1 MTDEQLDERK
11 QAVLKAVVEEY
22 IATAEP
28 VGSQRV
34 AKTRRLGVSS
44 ATVRNDMAALERE
57 GFLAQPHTS
66 AGRVPTD
73 KGYRFFV
80 DHLARV
86 EALGAPYAATVSDF
100 FTSAQSALDDM
111 LHETSQMLARITEHA
126 ALVVGPEVADATLMS
141 VQLVPLQPDTV
152 LVVAVLSNGGVE
164 KSVIRLDDHL
174 AEDAVERAGATLAG
188 AAIGAT
194 LAGVQD
200 PGPTGDADVDD
211 LTTQAVE
218 ELRSV
223 AGRPTHEPVFVG
235 GTSNI
240 AAEARDFSAAETV
253 SRLLELL
260 EQQVLVVALT
270 RSLIDSGMTVRIG
283 SENDRR
289 ELKECSIVLAPVT
302 VGEDVAGTVGV
313 LGPTRMDYSRAIAAV
328 STVSD
333 RLSRHLTA

>member
-11 QAVLKAVVEEY
+11 QAVLRAVVEEY

-44 ATVRNDMAALERE
+44 ATVRNDMATLERE

-80 DHLARV
+80 DHLARI

-111 LHETSQMLARITEHA
+111 LHETSQLLARITEHA

-141 VQLVPLQPDTV
+141 VQLVPLQADTV

-164 KSVIRLDDHL
+164 KTAIRLDDGM
-174 AEDAVERAGATLAG
+174 AADAVERAGAALADV
-188 AAIGAT
+188 AIGAT
-194 LAGVQD
+194 LAEVPD
-200 PGPTGDADVDD
+200 PGSTGDARVDH
-211 LTTQAVE
+211 LATQAVD

-223 AGRPTHEPVFVG
+223 GGRPTHEPVFVG

-253 SRLLELL
+253 SRLLGLL

-270 RSLIDSGMTVRIG
+270 RSLLDTGMTVRIG

-313 LGPTRMDYSRAIAAV
+313 LGPTRMDYPRAIAAV
-328 STVSD
+328 STVSE

>member
-1 MTDEQLDERK
+1 M
-11 QAVLKAVVEEY
+11 
-22 IATAEP
+22 
-28 VGSQRV
+28 
-34 AKTRRLGVSS
+34 SS

-100 FTSAQSALDDM
+100 FTRAQSALDDM
-111 LHETSQMLARITEHA
+111 LHETSQLLARITEHA
-126 ALVVGPEVADATLMS
+126 ALVVGPEVADATVMS
-141 VQLVPLQPDTV
+141 VQLVPLQADTV
-152 LVVAVLSNGGVE
+152 LAVAVLSNGAVE
-164 KSVIRLDDHL
+164 KSVIRLHEVMAEEAVDRAAAAL
-174 AEDAVERAGATLAG
+174 ADV
-188 AAIGAT
+188 AIGAT
-194 LAGVQD
+194 LAGVPD
-200 PGPTGDADVDD
+200 PGPTGNPRVDD
-211 LTTQAVE
+211 LASQAIG

-223 AGRPTHEPVFVG
+223 GGRATHEPVFVG

-240 AAEARDFSAAETV
+240 AAEARDFSASETV

-270 RSLIDSGMTVRIG
+270 RSLIDTGMTVRIG

-302 VGEDVAGTVGV
+302 LGEDVAGTVGV

-328 STVSD
+328 STVSE